1 MGGREDL
8 DRAIKTIMASKRDE
22 LGGAPTPEE
31 LLAYRD
37 GLLDPAARQSVEE
50 RLAVYPDAAQALADL
65 AAFPD
70 LEGAPEL
77 PDEEMDAR
85 WESFRKRL
93 EEVESPH
100 PPAPSPGPT
109 KHALPGRGGAD
120 RGRGW
125 TTATRLAAGLAAL
138 AIGFFVGRGT
148 RPDLP
153 ASAVNVAIA
162 ELSPVEEGGARS
174 VSEVVMPDASEEMMF
189 VLGLL
194 DAREFPDYGAEILGP
209 DGARIW
215 SREGLRPSSM
225 GTFHLAFRR
234 DALPPG
240 TYRIH
245 LFGREGERR
254 TPLATYD
261 LRLVRE

>member
-1 MGGREDL
+1 MGGREEL
-8 DRAIKTIMASKRDE
+8 DGALKAIMAAKREE
-22 LGGAPTPEE
+22 LGGPPTPEE
-31 LLAYRD
+31 LLAWRD
-37 GLLDPAARQSVEE
+37 GLLDPAARRSVEE

-77 PDEEMDAR
+77 PEEEMDVR
-85 WESFRKRL
+85 WESFRQRL
-93 EEVESPH
+93 EEVPEPLAPVPLSRPV
-100 PPAPSPGPT
+100 PPLRRVSRSS
-109 KHALPGRGGAD
+109 LFQ
-120 RGRGW
+120 
-125 TTATRLAAGLAAL
+125 LAAAAVVAL
-138 AIGFFVGRGT
+138 AIGFFAGRGS

-153 ASAVNVAIA
+153 GTAVNVAIA
-162 ELSPVEEGGARS
+162 ELAPVEEGGDRS
-174 VSEVVMPDASEEMMF
+174 VSEVEVPDASEEVVL

-194 DAREFPDYGAEILGP
+194 DAREFADYGAEVLTP
-209 DGARIW
+209 DGARLW
-215 SREGLRPSSM
+215 SGEGLRPSPL

-245 LFGREGERR
+245 LYGREGGRK

-261 LRLVRE
+261 LRLVRD